1 MGRGSWGF
9 SWGLKER
16 DVGGN
21 NGGGGAAWRERRRHG
36 GGGDGVEERA
46 VAWRPGDFNVTGG
59 GFVVESG
66 ESGGVVV
73 EGAEVW
79 RRRQYVGFQFQ
90 RERERENL

>member
-1 MGRGSWGF
+1 M
-9 SWGLKER
+9 KER
-16 DVGGN
+16 DVGGS

-73 EGAEVW
+73 ESGGGGRGVEEKAV
-79 RRRQYVGFQFQ
+79 RGISTCVCV
-90 RERERENL
+90 RERERSLCF